1 MLVTQPKLA
10 RHCTHTHIMVKNDL
24 FYYIVIFIILLT
36 NQTHFPIQLLPQDT
50 DMTYSAPQNYF

>member
-1 MLVTQPKLA
+1 
-10 RHCTHTHIMVKNDL
+10 MVKNDL